1 MALSAPIA
9 ASASGDNA
17 IVAAVAGKKIR
28 VKAWSVSNL
37 TAAAQAVKWR
47 SGTTDL
53 TGLWGIGA
61 AIGVIA
67 AQDLPGGPSQG
78 TDFYFETAAGQ
89 ALNLNLAAAIAVG
102 GVVQY
107 TLET

>member
-1 MALSAPIA
+1 MALA
-9 ASASGDNA
+9 AVINAAGSGDNP

-37 TAAAQAVKWR
+37 TAAAQAIKWR

-53 TGLWGIGA
+53 TGLWGVGA
-61 AIGVIA
+61 VIGVIG
-67 AQDLPGGPSQG
+67 AQDLATG
-78 TDFYFETAAGQ
+78 DWYFETAAGA
-89 ALNLNLAAAIAVG
+89 ALNLNLANAIAVG

-107 TLET
+107 TLE